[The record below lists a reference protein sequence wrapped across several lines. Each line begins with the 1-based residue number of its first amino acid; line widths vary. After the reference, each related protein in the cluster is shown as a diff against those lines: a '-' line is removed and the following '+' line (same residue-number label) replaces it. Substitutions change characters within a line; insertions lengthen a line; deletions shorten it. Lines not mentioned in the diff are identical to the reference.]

1 MKKKE
6 VIHKHAE
13 CLPKGTVTYVQI
25 AQYANG
31 RPAIQLCSDTGAPEA
46 MATCNLPDTKVP
58 DGHVLIKDW
67 SENKGIMEDLIDN
80 GVIGPPVGVA
90 PTGFCLAKL
99 CPLRFEN

>member
-1 MKKKE
+1 MKN

-13 CLPKGTVTYVQI
+13 CHPEGTGTYVQMSK
-25 AQYANG
+25 YTNG
-31 RPAIQLCSDTGAPEA
+31 RPAIQLFGGQGPEA

-80 GVIGPPVGVA
+80 GVIGPPVGVV
-90 PTGFCLAKL
+90 PTGFWLAKL